1 MQPQHSKIDY
11 LLVELIV
18 RQIIYQWLNYLTS
31 SKQLTTLFKYQ
42 ISQNPLFKSTT
53 TLFPN
58 IVFVALKIKEEF
70 YSSSLSLF
78 LDPMLI
84 CFFPP
89 PTPLLKP
96 LNTFFSLCILCFRNS
111 SSILSTIVL
120 SPSISAGLERDP
132 SPNWKAS
139 QDWQLFLQ
147 IKLDTHKI

>member
-84 CFFPP
+84 CFFP
-89 PTPLLKP
+89 T
-96 LNTFFSLCILCFRNS
+96 TH
-111 SSILSTIVL
+111 
-120 SPSISAGLERDP
+120 P
-132 SPNWKAS
+132 SPQTS
-139 QDWQLFLQ
+139 QHILFIVYSLFSKLFFNSFNNCPLTQCFGRFGKRSFPQLEGQPRLVAFSSN
-147 IKLDTHKI
+147 